1 MNRSAS
7 SERLANH
14 DGERL
19 CEALAI
25 ALGYDTTLPQTCTQ
39 VKGESAL
46 ETASCYVQNIA
57 GSFSWKISWAI
68 MQGCEP
74 VGSIVFAPHDDTA
87 CPSCMIQAMLC
98 PASMQQGDPP
108 LVDTNYGNLAEPRK
122 WGDCYVPQTKA
133 QSRSGT
139 RSTGGVK
146 YRS

>member
-133 QSRSGT
+133 VAGHAAL
-139 RSTGGVK
+139 VE
-146 YRS
+146 